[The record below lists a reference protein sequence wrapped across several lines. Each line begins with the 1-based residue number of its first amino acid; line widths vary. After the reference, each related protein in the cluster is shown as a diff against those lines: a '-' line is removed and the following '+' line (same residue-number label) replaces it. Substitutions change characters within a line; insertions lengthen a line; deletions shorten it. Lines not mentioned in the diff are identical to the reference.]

1 MAANVPTPHIDAA
14 LGDIA
19 ETVLLP
25 GDPLRAK
32 YIADNYLEDVK
43 QFNFTRNML
52 GFTGYY
58 NKKRVSIMGSGM
70 GCPSMGIYSHELI
83 FNYGCKNLI
92 RIGTAG
98 SINPNVKIRDIVIGM
113 GACTTSNYVK
123 LFNLPGDFSCICSY
137 ELLKKAVNAAENK
150 NVNYH
155 VGNVLSED
163 MFYSLDTLENAKKWG
178 SMGVLAIEMEIA
190 ALYANAAAGGA
201 NALGILTISDS
212 ILTGEETTSAEREKS
227 FTDMM
232 EIALSIV

>member
-43 QFNFTRNML
+43 QFNFTRNMF

-58 NKKRVSIMGSGM
+58 NKKRVSVMGSGM

-163 MFYSLDTLENAKKWG
+163 MFYSLDTLEKAKKWG

-212 ILTGEETTSAEREKS
+212 ILTGEETTSSEREKS

>member
-58 NKKRVSIMGSGM
+58 NKKRVSVMGSGM

-232 EIALSIV
+232 EIALIIV

>member
-58 NKKRVSIMGSGM
+58 NKKRVSVMGSGM

-137 ELLKKAVNAAENK
+137 ELLKKAVNVAENK

-163 MFYSLDTLENAKKWG
+163 MFYSLDTLENTKKWG

>member
-1 MAANVPTPHIDAA
+1 MAVNIPTPHIDAK
-14 LGDIA
+14 LGEIA

-32 YIADNYLEDVK
+32 FIAENYFDDLK

-58 NKKRVSIMGSGM
+58 KGKKVSVMGSGM

-98 SINPNVKIRDIVIGM
+98 SINENVNIRDIVIGM

-123 LFNLPGDFSCICSY
+123 QFDLPGDFSCICSY
-137 ELLKKAVNAAENK
+137 ELLKKAVEAAEDK
-150 NVNYH
+150 KVKYH

-163 MFYSLDTLENAKKWG
+163 MFYSLNTAEKAKKWS

-201 NALGILTISDS
+201 NAIGILTISDS
-212 ILTGEETTSAEREKS
+212 ILTGEETTSSEREKS

-232 EIALSIV
+232 EIALNII